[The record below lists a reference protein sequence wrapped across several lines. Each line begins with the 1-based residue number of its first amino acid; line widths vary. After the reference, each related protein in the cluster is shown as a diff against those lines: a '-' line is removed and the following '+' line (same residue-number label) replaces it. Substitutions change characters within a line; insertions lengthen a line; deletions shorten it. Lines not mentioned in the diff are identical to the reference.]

1 MKRSCD
7 RTHSAHNRLLE
18 LGARQWLSRC
28 REVVHVLSVG
38 SSVFQT
44 SLHITGKHFFRALR
58 IPLQSAQ

>member
-1 MKRSCD
+1 VKRSCD

-44 SLHITGKHFFRALR
+44 SLHITGKHFF
-58 IPLQSAQ
+58 